1 MIDGKDPKTNLESFI
16 LQHLLNG
23 NIFALLGRAYEF
35 CLKNNTKRAI
45 PDHFAVGIREVSCVT
60 RFAVGCNNFDDLV
73 WIVDG

>member
-23 NIFALLGRAYEF
+23 NVFALFGRAYEF
-35 CLKNNTKRAI
+35 CLKYNTKRAI
-45 PDHFAVGIREVSCVT
+45 PDHFAVGIREVFCFT
-60 RFAVGCNNFDDLV
+60 RFAVGCNNFDNLV

>member
-23 NIFALLGRAYEF
+23 NVFALLGRAYEF
-35 CLKNNTKRAI
+35 CLKHNAKRAI
-45 PDHFAVGIREVSCVT
+45 PDHFAVGIREVFCFT
-60 RFAVGCNNFDDLV
+60 RFTVGCNNFNDLV